1 MISFACSCSAS
12 SIDFKV
18 VDLFKNLSSITSSL
32 ATSSTSCKSSI
43 TCALICSTF
52 CNFSLRCLSSNSV
65 NCSFSG
71 LTASSIF
78 VTSALHLSSKT
89 VIGSV
94 SFFLVSIRNRLIPFL
109 TLRNSAIVLRHSVAC
124 TSVKVSP
131 SYFLSLVSSSFSI
144 SSKLN
149 STSAG
154 CNLTAST
161 CNSLLTGL
169 LPPFILCSFMQVLY
183 SHSLAFSFCDNQ
195 STRFQN
201 SSISFKICSI
211 KS

>member
-32 ATSSTSCKSSI
+32 ATSSTSRKSSI
-43 TCALICSTF
+43 TCCLICSTF
-52 CNFSLRCLSSNSV
+52 CNFSLRCLSSNSC

-78 VTSALHLSSKT
+78 LTKFLHLSSKT

-94 SFFLVSIRNRLIPFL
+94 SFFLVSILKRLIPFL
-109 TLRNSAIVLRHSVAC
+109 TFLNSAIVFLHSVAC

-131 SYFLSLVSSSFSI
+131 SYFLSLVSNSFSI

-154 CNLTAST
+154 FRLIVLT

-169 LPPFILCSFMQVLY
+169 LPPLILCSGMQLLY
-183 SHSLAFSFCDNQ
+183 SHSVAFWFLVNQ
-195 STRFQN
+195 STLCQK
-201 SSISFKICSI
+201 SSISLNM
-211 KS
+211 